1 MKLRKLSPVL
11 LSLILAGCA
20 VGPDYEAP
28 QDVVGNDFLY
38 SNVQGVEHSDQV
50 VQSQWWLAFGDE
62 TLNQLVEEAQKQNI
76 SLMIAGERIKSAQ
89 AYQKAI
95 ESFKVPTISLSA
107 GATSYQISENDPLAG
122 PLVTPGGL
130 GPQIGQITDG
140 EALMDN
146 QYEFGTVSA
155 NITWEADVF
164 NRLGYQAESA
174 QIRAEQAQIV
184 KEGMTTLITADVIH
198 NYLQY
203 RGAEKRRA
211 IAQETIE
218 SQEQTLKLVQSV
230 VRSGYGSEL
239 DLAQAKAALSATR
252 SVLPQLDIAKSVHKQ
267 RLAILLGRT
276 SAEMNDELK
285 ETAVLPDFSGVVPV
299 GMPSDVLKNRPDI
312 QLAEREMAAIN
323 ADVGAA
329 IANKYPKFYLT
340 GSPGLLAGDFSD
352 LFSSD
357 SAAWVASVG
366 VNWTIFDGGRS
377 DAMIEIQESRFQ
389 TAALSY
395 EQSVNTAI
403 TEVETLLYAYG
414 SSQEL
419 QTLTADTRVQAD
431 NTFAKAN
438 SLYKA
443 GLVDYM
449 TVLDAQRQQNLIKDR
464 QVSASLQTSQVIVGL
479 HKALGGNW
487 EVQPEILEVP
497 VSLESNQ
504 Q

>member
-20 VGPDYEAP
+20 VGPNYEAP

-38 SNVQGVEHSDQV
+38 SDVQGVTESDQV
-50 VQSQWWLAFGDE
+50 VQSEWWLAFDDAM
-62 TLNQLVEEAQKQNI
+62 LNQLVEQAQQQNI
-76 SLMIAGERIKSAQ
+76 TLKIAAERIKTAQ
-89 AYQKAI
+89 SYQKAI
-95 ESFKVPTISLSA
+95 ESFKVPTIGLSA

-122 PLVTPGGL
+122 PLVSPGGL
-130 GPQIGQITDG
+130 GPQVS
-140 EALMDN
+140 ALTGGDALIDN
-146 QYEFGTVSA
+146 QYEFATVSA

-164 NRLGYQAESA
+164 NRLGYKAESA
-174 QIRAEQAQIV
+174 EIRAEQAQIL

-203 RGAEKRRA
+203 RGAEQRKILA
-211 IAQETIE
+211 LETIE
-218 SQEQTLKLVQSV
+218 SQKQTLKLVQSV

-239 DLAQAKAALSATR
+239 DLAQAKAALSMTR
-252 SVLPQLDIAKSVHKQ
+252 SVMPQLDIAQSVHKQ
-267 RLAILLGRT
+267 RLAILLGET
-276 SAEMNDELK
+276 SADMNQMLTVSTEL
-285 ETAVLPDFSGVVPV
+285 ADFSGVVPI
-299 GMPSDVLKNRPDI
+299 GLPSDVLKNRPDI
-312 QLAEREMAAIN
+312 QIAEREMAAIN

-377 DAMIEIQESRFQ
+377 DALVEIQESRFQ

-419 QTLTADTRVQAD
+419 QSLVADTRVQSD
-431 NTFAKAN
+431 STLNKAN

-449 TVLDAQRQQNLIKDR
+449 TVLDAQRQQNLVKDR
-464 QVSASLQTSQVIVGL
+464 EIAASLQTSQVIVGL

-487 EVQPEILEVP
+487 EVPQSTETQEATQT
-497 VSLESNQ
+497 N
-504 Q
+504 